1 MAHSLEDVLK
11 RPVITEK
18 SSIQASSLNKYTFE
32 IPLWASKDHVRE
44 AFAKYFPD
52 HKVTKVNVATITGK
66 SRRSLKGRTKP
77 VDRKKAIVTAEGEH
91 ITYFPEI

>member
-1 MAHSLEDVLK
+1 MAHNLEDVLK
-11 RPVITEK
+11 KPLITEK
-18 SSIQASSLNKYTFE
+18 SSIAASAYNKFTFE

-66 SRRSLKGRTKP
+66 ARRSLKGKTKP

-91 ITYFPEI
+91 IAYFPEI